1 MGLIRAGSGINF
13 NNAAYSYNVITGLN
27 KMTFDNNVGFEKI
40 VLYDNGNVLT
50 NYALGILSNTLYYN
64 STGVHNFYI
73 NGTTTTPIL
82 SIAGTGATINGNLNV
97 TGALTVNNIPV
108 ISSLA
113 SSGLTPTQNS
123 PNTSGLSYTFTVY
136 PYYSDTISICC
147 PIASTASGSFSGA
160 SLNVTHTINSMT
172 CQVNKNGSLFINST
186 VTLNATL
193 PLTKTTTITGN
204 QGSSGT
210 YLYNFKQYFIN
221 AIISFTPTIE
231 NATNT
236 YTVTFTISG
245 TGTFEYNTAITQTYN
260 A

>member
-1 MGLIRAGSGINF
+1 MR
-13 NNAAYSYNVITGLN
+13 YVIATN
-27 KMTFDNNVGFEKI
+27 TFV
-40 VLYDNGNVLT
+40 
-50 NYALGILSNTLYYN
+50 
-64 STGVHNFYI
+64 
-73 NGTTTTPIL
+73 
-82 SIAGTGATINGNLNV
+82 
-97 TGALTVNNIPV
+97 
-108 ISSLA
+108 
-113 SSGLTPTQNS
+113 
-123 PNTSGLSYTFTVY
+123 VY
-136 PYYSDTISICC
+136 PYYSDAINVCC
-147 PIASTASGSFSGA
+147 PIASAASGSFSSA

-172 CQVNKNGSLFINST
+172 CQVNKIGSLFINPT
-186 VTLNATL
+186 VTLNTTL

>member
-1 MGLIRAGSGINF
+1 MTIRSFNSGTSP
-13 NNAAYSYNVITGLN
+13 AATNIFFVTKNTSSAESNT
-27 KMTFDNNVGFEKI
+27 M
-40 VLYDNGNVLT
+40 VLYN
-50 NYALGILSNTLYYN
+50 N
-64 STGVHNFYI
+64 SISLNQS
-73 NGTTTTPIL
+73 TTV
-82 SIAGTGATINGNLNV
+82 NGNLNV

-123 PNTSGLSYTFTVY
+123 PNTNGLSYTFVVY

-160 SLNVTHTINSMT
+160 SLDVTHTLNSIT
-172 CQVNKNGSLFINST
+172 CQLNKNGSLFINPT

-245 TGTFEYNTAITQTYN
+245 TGSFEYNTAITQTYN